1 MERIAFYC
9 THALTCGASTEYRQT
24 GYRIQNTKI
33 QTNTGYRT
41 HKYRHIQDT
50 EHTNT
55 DIYRIDTEH
64 TKNIQN
70 RKAQNKETHETEHR
84 KPNTEHKTQKTK

>member
-1 MERIAFYC
+1 MQDAEHTNTDI
-9 THALTCGASTEYRQT
+9 
-24 GYRIQNTKI
+24 YRIQNTKLQTYI
-33 QTNTGYRT
+33 QE
-41 HKYRHIQDT
+41 T
-50 EHTNT
+50 EHSNT

-70 RKAQNKETHETEHR
+70 RKTQNKETNETEHR